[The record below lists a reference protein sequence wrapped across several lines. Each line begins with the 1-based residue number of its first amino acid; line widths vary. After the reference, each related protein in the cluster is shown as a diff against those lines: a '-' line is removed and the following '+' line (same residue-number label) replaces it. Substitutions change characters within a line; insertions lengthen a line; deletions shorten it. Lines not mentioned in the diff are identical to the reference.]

1 MTEFSSNHEAGNVGA
16 NQTADPE
23 QPPIVI
29 EVPGPD
35 VNPVMRRF
43 WEAVRRLPRYVFLG
57 TNLVRDER
65 VPKRVK
71 ATIAIGGA
79 YAISPID
86 LVPGIIPVAGQLDD
100 LVVLLVSLRQAIR
113 ACPPEVAAEHLRRAG
128 LTEDDFATDLRAVR
142 DTAVWLARKGLRAT
156 GSMAARGTRRLRAI
170 LTRR

>member
-1 MTEFSSNHEAGNVGA
+1 MEFKSDRNDRGATAYGSVG
-16 NQTADPE
+16 PE

-35 VNPVMRRF
+35 VNPVMQRF
-43 WEAVRRLPRYVFLG
+43 WEAVRRIPRYAFLG

-71 ATIAIGGA
+71 ATIAVGGA

-100 LVVLLVSLRQAIR
+100 LVVLLVSLRQAVR
-113 ACPPEVAAEHLRRAG
+113 SCPPEVAAEHLRRAG
-128 LTEDDFATDLRAVR
+128 LSEDDFAADLRAVR
-142 DTAVWLARKGLRAT
+142 DTAVWLAQKGLRAT
-156 GSMAARGTRRLRAI
+156 GTLAARGGRRLREF